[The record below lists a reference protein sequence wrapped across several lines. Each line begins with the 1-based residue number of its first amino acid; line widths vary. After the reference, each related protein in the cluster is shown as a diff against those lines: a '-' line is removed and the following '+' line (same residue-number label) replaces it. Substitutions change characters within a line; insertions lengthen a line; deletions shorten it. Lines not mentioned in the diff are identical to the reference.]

1 MVEQKDQEH
10 PRYRSDRAIVNQI
23 LAEEATDYNL
33 VELARLIIRYKGFP
47 GARDIQ
53 RDLDKALKNY
63 GLTEEELYEKTRAL
77 HAQGGLY
84 QNLGR
89 NREDWS

>member
-1 MVEQKDQEH
+1 MPEKEDQDH
-10 PRYRSDRAIVNQI
+10 PQYRGDRATVSQI
-23 LAEEATDYNL
+23 LQEEVTDFNL
-33 VELARLIIRYKGFP
+33 SELARLIIRYKGFP

-53 RDLDKALKNY
+53 RDLDKALKKI
-63 GLTEEELYEKTRAL
+63 GLTEEELYAKTRQL
-77 HAQGGLY
+77 HAQGGIY